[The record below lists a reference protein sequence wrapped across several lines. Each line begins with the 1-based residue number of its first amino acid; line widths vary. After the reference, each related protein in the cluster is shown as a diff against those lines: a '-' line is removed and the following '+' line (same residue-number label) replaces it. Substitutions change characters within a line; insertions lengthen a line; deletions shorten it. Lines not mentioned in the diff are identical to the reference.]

1 MQCINGN
8 YLREGN
14 SRIEAIRI
22 FIFKL
27 FGIIS
32 MFPLIIG
39 CLQIQ
44 MPGESY
50 SGKFKELEGD
60 ELTIYRNLK
69 KHVQF
74 LAETLGERN
83 MWHPENLEKAAVYF
97 EKNFRDYGG
106 KVNSQIY
113 ELQTES
119 WFPGS
124 RPKDYKPRNIE
135 AEFLGQVYSDEIIV
149 VGAHYDSVIG
159 SPGANDNATGAAGL
173 LEIGK
178 ILSAKKLKRTVRLVA
193 FVNEEPP
200 YFKTENM
207 GSYVY
212 AQRSWERREKILG
225 MISLETLGYYS
236 DQKGS
241 QKYPF
246 PLGFFKPNKGNFVT
260 FVSNIHSKPLL
271 NKIVTRF
278 RERAEF
284 PSDGVAAPQIITG
297 IDWSDQWS
305 FWKFNYPA
313 IMVTDTA
320 LFRYPYYH
328 SLEDTWDKI
337 QYDRLARVVLGIS
350 KVIEDLATEP
360 KESNL

>member
-1 MQCINGN
+1 
-8 YLREGN
+8 
-14 SRIEAIRI
+14 
-22 FIFKL
+22 
-27 FGIIS
+27 
-32 MFPLIIG
+32 
-39 CLQIQ
+39 
-44 MPGESY
+44 MPGVSY
-50 SGKFKELEGD
+50 TGKFKELGED
-60 ELTIYRNLK
+60 ELTISHNLK

-74 LAETLGERN
+74 LAGSLGERN
-83 MWHPENLEKAAVYF
+83 MAHTESLEKAAAYF
-97 EKNFRDYGG
+97 EKNFRNFSG
-106 KVNSQIY
+106 KVSSQIY
-113 ELQTES
+113 DLKAEA
-119 WFPGS
+119 WFSSS
-124 RPKDYKPRNIE
+124 RQKDYKPRNIE
-135 AEFLGQVYSDEIIV
+135 VEFLGQVYSNEIIV

-173 LEIGK
+173 LEIGG
-178 ILSAKKLKRTVRLVA
+178 ILSKKKMKRTVRLVA

-236 DQKGS
+236 DKKGS

-246 PLGFFKPNKGNFVT
+246 PLGLFKPDKGNFVA

-278 RERAEF
+278 RDRAEF
-284 PSDGVAAPQIITG
+284 PSDGVVAPQIITG

-313 IMVTDTA
+313 PMVTDTGP
-320 LFRYPYYH
+320 FRYPFYH
-328 SLEDTWDKI
+328 SLKDTSDKVH
-337 QYDRLARVVLGIS
+337 YDRLARVVLGIS
-350 KVIEDLATEP
+350 KVIEDLANEP